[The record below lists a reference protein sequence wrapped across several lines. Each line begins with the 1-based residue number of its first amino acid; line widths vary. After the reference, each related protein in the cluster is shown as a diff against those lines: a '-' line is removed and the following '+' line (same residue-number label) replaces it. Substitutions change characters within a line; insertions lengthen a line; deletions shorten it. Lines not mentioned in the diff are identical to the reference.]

1 MSMFQRHWLRVCL
14 VHLTVHQVQ
23 SHRPFRDA
31 LTDAK
36 RRRKKQPKMKI
47 IAHYSTITQHQMI
60 VVCGCVVCALC
71 RAELKRARCEAQFPP
86 AAARPA
92 SDSVACASAPPK
104 ENSDACHVWW
114 CGVAPRPRSYSPFA
128 TRKAAAAPGPGA
140 VAALQQ
146 ASSTLAVQGT
156 TRSSGPGST
165 HGRPTQT
172 EPCPGPAH
180 WVHHRQ
186 PHGTVTVNPA
196 RRQRRNGD
204 GTPGPTTPPRLSA
217 ATCLLAC
224 RPLLNATAA
233 AFLSLL
239 FGRSPSPPPPPPP
252 TAHSWLHHSRRR
264 DRSRKWRGG
273 APPKLPTPT
282 SLGSGLP
289 VRPSGACRLVS
300 GRADT
305 RARFAH
311 TPLLCWL

>member
-140 VAALQQ
+140 V
-146 ASSTLAVQGT
+146 
-156 TRSSGPGST
+156 
-165 HGRPTQT
+165 
-172 EPCPGPAH
+172 
-180 WVHHRQ
+180 
-186 PHGTVTVNPA
+186 
-196 RRQRRNGD
+196 
-204 GTPGPTTPPRLSA
+204 
-217 ATCLLAC
+217 
-224 RPLLNATAA
+224 
-233 AFLSLL
+233 
-239 FGRSPSPPPPPPP
+239 
-252 TAHSWLHHSRRR
+252 
-264 DRSRKWRGG
+264 DRVVEYYCNIKQ
-273 APPKLPTPT
+273 
-282 SLGSGLP
+282 
-289 VRPSGACRLVS
+289 
-300 GRADT
+300 
-305 RARFAH
+305 
-311 TPLLCWL
+311 